1 MLCGSDARYGEEA
14 EAAAKA
20 LKEAGV
26 QRLYLA
32 GRPGDSETAV
42 REAGVDSF
50 IHVGV
55 DVVAALELA
64 HTELGVSS

>member
-32 GRPGDSETAV
+32 GKHQAD
-42 REAGVDSF
+42 GVDSH
-50 IHVGV
+50 IYVGA

-64 HTELGVSS
+64 HAELGIEQ